1 MSLAL
6 MNQTISE
13 DEISP
18 FTPFQPS
25 ERLERERKQELT
37 RRGPTAWIIRFARA
51 VAAPIY
57 NIVPMSLSSGR
68 LSVVSLGLYL
78 YISRGP
84 RENERAIA
92 LLFAFPL
99 SLDDF
104 HLLPSALRLRYL
116 LMQPR
121 SKTLCF
127 KYQNV
132 AS

>member
-25 ERLERERKQELT
+25 ERHERERKRELT
-37 RRGPTAWIIRFARA
+37 RRGPTTWIIRFARA
-51 VAAPIY
+51 VTAPIY

-78 YISRGP
+78 YISSGP

-121 SKTLCF
+121 SKTLCS